1 MLEWALCGFHKKRS
15 GTRFAELV
23 FLHLVGSVGHVV
35 NPMCLG
41 HGSKKYLHG
50 SKKVWIMHE
59 KDGL

>member
-1 MLEWALCGFHKKRS
+1 MLEWALCGFHKMRS

-41 HGSKKYLHG
+41 HGSKK
-50 SKKVWIMHE
+50 VWIMHE